1 MKILLAMA
9 ATAAL
14 PFLAGCI
21 VVHDEARVPAH
32 NAPPATLANLTTAE
46 LETLRAQILAQIA
59 AIEREVELKGGLPM
73 SVFIADDR
81 AQLGDLQQEASAIGK
96 ELARRS
102 GYSEGDGL
110 RARL

>member
-1 MKILLAMA
+1 MKTLLAIA
-9 ATAAL
+9 ATVAL

-21 VVHDEARVPAH
+21 VVHDEARVPEQ
-32 NAPPATLANLTTAE
+32 NAPPATLANLSRAE
-46 LETLRAQILAQIA
+46 LETLRSQILSQIA

-81 AQLGDLQQEASAIGK
+81 AQLGDLQQEASAIEK
-96 ELARRS
+96 ELARRG
-102 GYSEGDGL
+102 GYSEQDGL